1 MCSSASTNLIQS
13 PTTSE
18 LPPTPQ
24 HPRRMADDSLL
35 IPRSILRGGVL
46 GLAAVTAPIHPA
58 LPSQPGDR
66 ADRLLR
72 LRALAHRLGLEG
84 AEAGESV
91 VSNGSPT
98 LSRSPDFPLSP
109 RPTPAPYHPTPR
121 SQVIPA
127 KRLLSN
133 SVPANGGGP
142 AQRPAGPLV
151 PVVAKL
157 GWLIVLRLS

>member
-1 MCSSASTNLIQS
+1 MCSSASTNLTQS

-18 LPPTPQ
+18 MPPTPQ
-24 HPRRMADDSLL
+24 HPRRMADDRLL
-35 IPRSILRGGVL
+35 IPRSVLRGGVL
-46 GLAAVTAPIHPA
+46 GLAVVTAPIHPA

-72 LRALAHRLGLEG
+72 LRVLAHRLELEG

-91 VSNGSPT
+91 VSNGWPR
-98 LSRSPDFPLSP
+98 LSRSPDFPHSP
-109 RPTPAPYHPTPR
+109 HPSPTPISPQPR

-127 KRLLSN
+127 KRLRSTCA
-133 SVPANGGGP
+133 PANGGGP
-142 AQRPAGPLV
+142 SQRPSERLV
-151 PVVAKL
+151 AVVAKL